1 MVIPCKGCTERN
13 AECHVDCERYKEF
26 QKVVERIRK
35 ERVKQKQKESCNFNS
50 AYYTMTKERLK
61 KFTKE
66 H

>member
-1 MVIPCKGCTERN
+1 MEIPCKGCTERN

-50 AYYTMTKERLK
+50 VYYTMTKERLK
-61 KFTKE
+61 KFTK
-66 H
+66 